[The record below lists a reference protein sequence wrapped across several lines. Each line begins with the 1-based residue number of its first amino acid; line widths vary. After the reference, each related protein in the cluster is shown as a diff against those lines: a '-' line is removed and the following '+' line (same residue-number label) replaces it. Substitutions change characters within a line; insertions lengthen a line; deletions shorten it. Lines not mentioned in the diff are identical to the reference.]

1 MTEDTFIVARRRL
14 IDEARALLADERAVP
29 DFFRAFMALVR
40 DLAGDDGLDGVDLDV
55 FKLLETWEESVGA
68 TKASAETALRSRLAQ
83 FVPPPSYREPLI
95 AWLVEYSDPREP
107 GAAFQAGAFTTEAQA
122 QRLLDRLEPAEWRA
136 ELRLNMI
143 PVHETVEDWEWDR

>member
-1 MTEDTFIVARRRL
+1 MTEDTFIAARRRL
-14 IDEARALLADERAVP
+14 VDEARALLAAERAVP
-29 DFFRAFMALVR
+29 DFFRAFMALVG

-95 AWLVEYSDPREP
+95 AWVVE
-107 GAAFQAGAFTTEAQA
+107 
-122 QRLLDRLEPAEWRA
+122 
-136 ELRLNMI
+136 
-143 PVHETVEDWEWDR
+143 